1 MGMREEIIEY
11 MSDDKRSSRGWFATW
26 WFKFHIK
33 GHADS
38 KAIRREL
45 DKMERDG
52 IVRSD
57 RRMSNN
63 TLWQLVK
70 NVEIIVSE
78 GV

>member
-11 MSDDKRSSRGWFATW
+11 MNDDKRSALGWFATW
-26 WFKFHIK
+26 RFKFHIN
-33 GHADS
+33 GHSDS

-45 DKMERDG
+45 DKMEREG

-70 NVEIIVSE
+70 NVEIIIPE
-78 GV
+78 GS